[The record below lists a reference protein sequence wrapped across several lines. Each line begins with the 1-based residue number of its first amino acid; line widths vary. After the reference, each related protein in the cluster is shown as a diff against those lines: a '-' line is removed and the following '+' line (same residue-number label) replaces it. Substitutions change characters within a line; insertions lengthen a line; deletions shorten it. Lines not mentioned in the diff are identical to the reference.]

1 MSIYQHGSF
10 ITAYGRNKTIRTAQK
25 IMDYSL
31 EKYGENRFI
40 YADTDSLHTTL
51 TIEEL
56 KQFCEIDDIELRK
69 MGIRRTI

>member
-1 MSIYQHGSF
+1 MNYSI
-10 ITAYGRNKTIRTAQK
+10 
-25 IMDYSL
+25 

-69 MGIRRTI
+69 MGTRRTI